1 MLAQLITARGYGR
14 IQANAQLA
22 EVWKA
27 AVGTA
32 LAPHTR
38 PFRLRR
44 GVLEISVSNSTVIQE
59 LNFEKQRILADLQA
73 RSANLGIRDLR
84 FRIGDV
90 K

>member
-32 LAPHTR
+32 LATYTR